1 MRGWTG
7 TGTYA
12 VAAAVGAGVA
22 VAARVVAVHVIAVD
36 LAQFPSLHVGSAP
49 RLKQAAMIGFR
60 TYNYVVL
67 EEAAGVT
74 SGEAPG
80 RKSIRRIRT
89 PQPYLV
95 PSLQIRRE
103 RERGQTAAEGRNQ
116 AYVSRQHML
125 GAQQWVM
132 ATLKPAGP

>member
-1 MRGWTG
+1 MRGW

-22 VAARVVAVHVIAVD
+22 VAARVVAVHVLAVD
-36 LAQFPSLHVGSAP
+36 LAQLPSLQSGQHAAP
-49 RLKQAAMIGFR
+49 RLKQAAMIEFG

-74 SGEAPG
+74 SGEAPK

-95 PSLQIRRE
+95 PSLQIRSE